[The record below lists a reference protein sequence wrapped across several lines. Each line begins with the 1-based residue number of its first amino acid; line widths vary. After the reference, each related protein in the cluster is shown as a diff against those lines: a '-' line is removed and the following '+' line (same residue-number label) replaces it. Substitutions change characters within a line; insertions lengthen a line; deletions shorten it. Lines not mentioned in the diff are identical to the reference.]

1 MNSVEIR
8 SAKPSDAREIRA
20 FDEIA
25 QVKASRVAFIEGSI
39 KSNRCFVAV
48 IDGQVVGYGVLNYRF
63 YDYGFIDMVYVDREF
78 RRRGIGSALVR
89 HMEQSCKTAKLFT
102 STNRSNKPMQALLDK
117 LGYQPSGV
125 IENLDEGDPELVYVK
140 RVRIDAV

>member
-1 MNSVEIR
+1 
-8 SAKPSDAREIRA
+8 
-20 FDEIA
+20 
-25 QVKASRVAFIEGSI
+25 
-39 KSNRCFVAV
+39 
-48 IDGQVVGYGVLNYRF
+48 
-63 YDYGFIDMVYVDREF
+63 MVYVDREF

-140 RVRIDAV
+140 RVRIDVRCRLLQVKLLQPGEVLQDVAQLLREHRPLLEDGYDIRT